1 MPVWHASG
9 GCASLPDMRVLLWV
23 VGLFALAV
31 GTTVAARYNAGYVLL
46 VLPTHRVEL
55 SVNLAAIL
63 LFAAVLVFYVILR
76 TLVLALGMPV
86 RAREYRR
93 SQEQARGRRTLQ
105 DALKAF
111 FEGRYGRAER
121 AAEEAVA
128 AGESP
133 ALALTVAAR
142 AAHELRAFQAR
153 DEYLQQMEKLVPQEG
168 YLRAMTRA
176 ELLLEEQR
184 YHDALHALS
193 QLPDRHT
200 AALKLEMRAHQLAR
214 SWDQVLALLPQLDK
228 RKVFE
233 PGVLAQL
240 RHYAQTEN
248 LKRKAEDGRA
258 LRDYWERLATADRKD
273 SRVAA
278 AGAQSFIA
286 LGECAEA
293 HRIIEESLEE
303 SWDSTLLPLYVEC
316 LPRDARKHL
325 ERAEAWLKRYPGD
338 PILLLALGLIC
349 MKQELWGKARSYLE
363 ASLSVEPSHTA
374 FVKLGELLER
384 IGKPEEASGVYRRG
398 LDLALV
404 QLKECTGGRR
414 KAAL

>member
-1 MPVWHASG
+1 
-9 GCASLPDMRVLLWV
+9 MRALLWV

-31 GTTVAARYNAGYVLL
+31 GITVAARYNAGYVLV
-46 VLPTHRVEL
+46 VLPTQRIEL
-55 SVNLAAIL
+55 SVNLAVIL
-63 LFAAVLVFYVILR
+63 LLAASLVFYALWR
-76 TLVLALGMPV
+76 ALMLALGMPA
-86 RAREYRR
+86 RAREFRR
-93 SQEQARGRRTLQ
+93 SQERLRGRQTLQ
-105 DALKAF
+105 EALKAY
-111 FEGRYGRAER
+111 FEGRHGRAER
-121 AAEEAVA
+121 SAKEALEL
-128 AGESP
+128 GEAP

-142 AAHELRAFQAR
+142 AAHELRSFQAR
-153 DEYLQQMEKLVPQEG
+153 DDYLQEMEKLAPQDG

-176 ELLLEEQR
+176 ELLLEERR

-193 QLPDRHT
+193 QLPDKHT

-214 SWDQVLALLPQLDK
+214 NWDQVLALLPQLEK

-248 LKRKAEDGRA
+248 LKRKAQDGRA
-258 LRDYWERLATADRKD
+258 LRDYWDRLPPADRKD
-273 SRVAA
+273 ARVAG

-286 LGECAEA
+286 LGGCAEA
-293 HRIIEESLEE
+293 HRIIEESLDE

-325 ERAEAWLKRYPGD
+325 ERAEAWLKRNPGD
-338 PILLLALGLIC
+338 PVLLLALGLIC

-374 FVKLGELLER
+374 FVTLGELLER
-384 IGKPEEASGVYRRG
+384 IGKPEEASTVYRRG

>member
-1 MPVWHASG
+1 
-9 GCASLPDMRVLLWV
+9 MRALLWV

-31 GTTVAARYNAGYVLL
+31 GITVAARYNAGYVLV
-46 VLPTHRVEL
+46 VLPTQRIEL
-55 SVNLAAIL
+55 SVNLAVIL
-63 LFAAVLVFYVILR
+63 LLAASLVFYALWR
-76 TLVLALGMPV
+76 ALMLALGMPA
-86 RAREYRR
+86 RAREFRS
-93 SQEQARGRRTLQ
+93 SQERLRGRRTLQ
-105 DALKAF
+105 EALKAY
-111 FEGRYGRAER
+111 FEGRHGRAER
-121 AAEEAVA
+121 TAKEALEL
-128 AGESP
+128 GEAP
-133 ALALTVAAR
+133 ALALAVAAR
-142 AAHELRAFQAR
+142 AAHELRSFQAR
-153 DEYLQQMEKLVPQEG
+153 DDYLQEMEKLAPQDG

-176 ELLLEEQR
+176 ELLLEERR

-193 QLPDRHT
+193 QLPDKHT

-214 SWDQVLALLPQLDK
+214 NWDQVLALLPQLEK

-248 LKRKAEDGRA
+248 LKRKAQDGRA
-258 LRDYWERLATADRKD
+258 LRDYWERLPPADRKD
-273 SRVAA
+273 ARVAG

-286 LGECAEA
+286 LGGCAEA

-303 SWDSTLLPLYVEC
+303 TWDSTLLPLYVEC

-325 ERAEAWLKRYPGD
+325 ERAEAWLKRNPGD
-338 PILLLALGLIC
+338 PVLLLALGLIC

-363 ASLSVEPSHTA
+363 ASLAVEPSHTA
-374 FVKLGELLER
+374 FVTLGELLER
-384 IGKPEEASGVYRRG
+384 IGKPEEASTVYRRG

>member
-1 MPVWHASG
+1 
-9 GCASLPDMRVLLWV
+9 MRFLLWV

-31 GTTVAARYNAGYVLL
+31 GITVAARYNAGYVLL
-46 VLPTHRVEL
+46 VLPAHRIEL

-63 LFAAVLVFYVILR
+63 LLAAVLVFYLLLR
-76 TLVLALGMPV
+76 TLVLALGMPA
-86 RAREYRR
+86 RAREFRR
-93 SQEQARGRRTLQ
+93 NQERLRGRRTLQ

-111 FEGRYGRAER
+111 FEGRHGRAER
-121 AAEEAVA
+121 AAKEAIAV
-128 AGESP
+128 GESP

-142 AAHELRAFQAR
+142 AAHELRSFQSR
-153 DEYLQQMEKLVPQEG
+153 DDYLQQMEKLAPQDG
-168 YLRAMTRA
+168 YLRAMTQA
-176 ELLLEEQR
+176 ELLLEERR

-193 QLPDRHT
+193 QLPDKHT

-214 SWDQVLALLPQLDK
+214 NWDQVLALLPQLEK

-233 PGVLAQL
+233 PGVLVQL

-248 LKRKAEDGRA
+248 LKRKAQDGKG
-258 LRDYWERLATADRKD
+258 LRDYWERLPPADRKD
-273 SRVAA
+273 GRVATA
-278 AGAQSFIA
+278 AAQCFIA
-286 LGECAEA
+286 LGGCAEA

-325 ERAEAWLKRYPGD
+325 ERAEAWLKRNPGD
-338 PILLLALGLIC
+338 PTLLLVLGLIC

-374 FVKLGELLER
+374 FVTLGELLER
-384 IGKPEEASGVYRRG
+384 TGKPEEASAVYRRG

>member
-1 MPVWHASG
+1 
-9 GCASLPDMRVLLWV
+9 MRFLLWV

-31 GTTVAARYNAGYVLL
+31 GITVAARYNAGYVLL

-63 LFAAVLVFYVILR
+63 LLVAVLVFYLLLR
-76 TLVLALGMPV
+76 TLVLALGMPA
-86 RAREYRR
+86 RAREFRR
-93 SQEQARGRRTLQ
+93 SQERLRGRRTLQ

-111 FEGRYGRAER
+111 FEGRHGRAQR
-121 AAEEAVA
+121 AAKDAIA
-128 AGESP
+128 LGESP

-142 AAHELRAFQAR
+142 AAHELRSFQAR
-153 DEYLQQMEKLVPQEG
+153 DESLQQMEKLAPQDG
-168 YLRAMTRA
+168 YLLAMTRA
-176 ELLLEEQR
+176 ELLLEERR

-193 QLPDRHT
+193 QLADKHT

-214 SWDQVLALLPQLDK
+214 NWDQVLALLPQLEK

-248 LKRKAEDGRA
+248 LKRKAQDA
-258 LRDYWERLATADRKD
+258 KTLRDYWERLPPADRKD

-278 AGAQSFIA
+278 AAAQCYIA
-286 LGECAEA
+286 LGGCAEA

-325 ERAEAWLKRYPGD
+325 ERARGVAEAQPRRPD
-338 PILLLALGLIC
+338 PAAG
-349 MKQELWGKARSYLE
+349 AR
-363 ASLSVEPSHTA
+363 
-374 FVKLGELLER
+374 
-384 IGKPEEASGVYRRG
+384 
-398 LDLALV
+398 LDLHEAGAV
-404 QLKECTGGRR
+404 GQGAQLPGGEPVGGAEPHCIRDAGR
-414 KAAL
+414 VARADRQA